1 MTLTTSYQKL
11 AEAYLGNSYGD
22 TYIRIYAKY
31 SEQNENTLQSTVQY
45 QARAY
50 YGGRSYI
57 RDRNSY
63 GTVSGTGASSSNYSR
78 YDDYP
83 SGETVL
89 GTIEGTVSHN
99 PDTGRASVTASASL
113 VFPNWG
119 WSNTA
124 TGSADLPVIETST
137 LRLGVNN
144 VWKKATPYLGVNGVW
159 KKCKAYLGV
168 NNSWKKGV

>member
-1 MTLTTSYQKL
+1 MTLTTSYQKV
-11 AEAYLGNSYGD
+11 AEAYLGYSYGSF
-22 TYIRIYAKY
+22 YIRIYAKY
-31 SEQNENTLQSTVQY
+31 SSQDETNLTSTVQY
-45 QARAY
+45 QARGY
-50 YGGRSYI
+50 FSGNSYI
-57 RDRNSY
+57 LDQQSN
-63 GTVSGTGASSSNYSR
+63 GTITGTGATSQNYSR
-78 YDDYP
+78 SSSYP

-89 GTIEGTVSHN
+89 ATIEGTVSHN
-99 PDTGRASVTASASL
+99 AETGEGSCSMSASMN
-113 VFPNWG
+113 FPNWG